1 MPQPCGSAPP
11 SRTSRRRS
19 RRRRAAR
26 QRADERR
33 VVEERGPAE
42 ARRDGAAER
51 AHDGRRR
58 RECAAAQLGAAV
70 AARHPRAWAGGAAI
84 CARGGARRRRGRTA
98 AAESGVPA
106 LRREQRAAHG
116 LEQRALAL
124 HEERRDAGQRSPSA
138 RFHIKSRARVGEAR
152 QLAARDGA
160 DDARRGRG
168 SPRQFLGSTAPFE
181 PPTSPS
187 APQLPELERSR
198 RAVVMAEVADGG
210 SEHDEGRKAE

>member
-1 MPQPCGSAPP
+1 MSDASWKSAVL
-11 SRTSRRRS
+11 RRRGATGRLS
-19 RRRRAAR
+19 VRTM
-26 QRADERR
+26 
-33 VVEERGPAE
+33 GG
-42 ARRDGAAER
+42 GAASAR
-51 AHDGRRR
+51 PRSSVRPSPPGTHGLG
-58 RECAAAQLGAAV
+58 QL
-70 AARHPRAWAGGAAI
+70 AAI
-84 CARGGARRRRGRTA
+84 CARGGARQRRGRTA
-98 AAESGVPA
+98 AAESGEPA

-152 QLAARDGA
+152 HLAARDGG